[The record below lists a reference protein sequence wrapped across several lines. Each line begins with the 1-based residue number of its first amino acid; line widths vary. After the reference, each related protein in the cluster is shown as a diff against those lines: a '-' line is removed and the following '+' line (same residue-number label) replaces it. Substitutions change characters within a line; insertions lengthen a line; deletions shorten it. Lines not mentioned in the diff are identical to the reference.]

1 MLKGKVRNILL
12 SIVLCASVIPAA
24 AQDNAY
30 NSYSPYSMFGI
41 GDISKQG
48 SAYNITM
55 GGIGI
60 ASRDKRHVNY
70 LNPASVTAREDK
82 SFMADF
88 SVRQG
93 NRYYSQT
100 GGIKSVNNTFNLYDM
115 VISLP
120 LWKKVAVYGGFSPFS
135 DVAYKITSTE
145 SNSDIIARTGDI
157 SYTSE
162 GYGGL
167 SDLFF
172 GMGVAPFKNFSIGAE
187 YQHIFGNLHKNN
199 SMVPSG
205 TAYRSIYSGYNM
217 NLTAN
222 MFKFGAQYEIP
233 VGNKV
238 TATLGATYKLSSNL
252 KGTVRDFEYEI
263 LSSVTDTTRIN
274 IDTLANNPGR
284 ARIADELG
292 VGVALK
298 GGDKWTAEINYYRSG
313 WASSGMDKVTG
324 FAVVGNAVFAATN
337 SQSLRAGF
345 SICPNR
351 NDIRYYRRTITY
363 RAGAYWDQACYKVDG
378 SSINAFGLT
387 FGMTLPVYQAYN
399 GVTLGIDIGQRGRMN
414 GNLIRERYV
423 NFSIGIN
430 IFDIWFLKPRYD

>member
-12 SIVLCASVIPAA
+12 SFVLCACAVPAI

-30 NSYSPYSMFGI
+30 NAYSPYSMFGI

-48 SAYNITM
+48 SAYNMTM
-55 GGIGI
+55 GGVGL
-60 ASRDKRHVNY
+60 ATRDKRNLNY
-70 LNPASVTAREDK
+70 LNPAAVTAREDK

-100 GGIKSVNNTFNLYDM
+100 GGIKSVNNTFNLYD
-115 VISLP
+115 VVLSFS
-120 LWKKVAVYGGFSPFS
+120 LWKKGAMYGGFSPYS
-135 DVAYKITSTE
+135 DIGYNITSKE
-145 SNSDIIARTGDI
+145 DDASIIARTGDI
-157 SYTSE
+157 TYTSE

-172 GMGVAPFKNFSIGAE
+172 GFGVGPFKGFSAGAE
-187 YQHIFGNLHKNN
+187 YQHLFGNLHKNN
-199 SMVPSG
+199 SMIPAGS
-205 TAYRSIYSGYNM
+205 AYRSIYSGYNM
-217 NLTAN
+217 NLSADT
-222 MFKFGAQYEIP
+222 FKFGVQYEFP
-233 VGNKV
+233 VGNKL
-238 TATLGATYKLSSNL
+238 TATVGATYKLGANL
-252 KGTVRDFEYEI
+252 KGTVRDFEYEL

-284 ARIADELG
+284 VKIASELG
-292 VGVALK
+292 VGVCLK
-298 GGDKWTAEINYYRSG
+298 GSDKWTAEINYYRSG
-313 WASSGMDKVTG
+313 WSSSGMDKVTG
-324 FAVVGNAVFAATN
+324 FAVVGNAVFSATN

-363 RAGAYWDQACYKVDG
+363 RAGAYWDQAYCKVDG
-378 SSINAFGLT
+378 SSVNAFGLT
-387 FGMTLPVYQAYN
+387 FGMTLPVYRMNN
-399 GVTLGIDIGQRGRMN
+399 GVTLGVDVGQRGRQS

-423 NFSIGIN
+423 NFTIGLN